1 MTAPLNSRQVRATTL
16 LPMAMLWVTA
26 VLYSHTA
33 NAQAPQGSLAERLK
47 AVQNGQADGKGPPVL
62 PAWKP
67 VSSGATAPIIPLVP
81 GLKVVTAIN
90 APLGDYESIK
100 SIQSVG
106 ADVVR
111 LQYSADKPQPKM
123 TGLLGSGEGGQ
134 ADPKNEFPDRVSCL
148 RLVDVVDLAKA
159 HGYSELFCE
168 SKVEHFTGV
177 TSISAST
184 EMLNQLRAGQ
194 PTEFHFAPDNKFAV
208 FMQLGAQ
215 VEHQQSGQPTLSKYA
230 GQMMYSCSLHRVGA
244 ADVAVPV
251 LLNDL
256 RVELPALHAMCTLED
271 KEEVH
276 VYYLDQP
283 ANPLTLAFQLG
294 PVDSRLQVI
303 KITIPPS
310 PPPTPTT
317 KAAAAGGGESGS
329 PMEQALAARKPVIVY
344 GIYFDFASAT
354 IKPESEAVLRQIAD
368 IMRKNPDWSLS
379 VSGFTDNIGGDKAN
393 LALSQRRSAA
403 VKDALVTRYQ
413 IAPGRL
419 VTGGY
424 GASAPIET
432 NATLEGRAR
441 NRRVQLQ
448 RQ

>member
-1 MTAPLNSRQVRATTL
+1 MTVSLNCRQDRAATCLAT
-16 LPMAMLWVTA
+16 AMLWVAA
-26 VLYSHTA
+26 VLCSQLA
-33 NAQAPQGSLAERLK
+33 CAQAPQGSLAERLK
-47 AVQNGQADGKGPPVL
+47 AVQNGPAAGPPVL

-67 VSSGATAPIIPLVP
+67 VSSGARAPIVPLVP
-81 GLKVVTAIN
+81 GLRVVTAIS
-90 APLGDYESIK
+90 ASPGDYESIK

-123 TGLLGSGEGGQ
+123 TGLLGSGEGGT
-134 ADPKNEFPDRVSCL
+134 ADPKNEFPDKVACL
-148 RLVDVVDLAKA
+148 RLIDVADLGKA

-168 SKVEHFTGV
+168 NKVEHFTGV

-194 PTEFHFAPDNKFAV
+194 PTEFHFAPDNKFAI
-208 FMQLGAQ
+208 FSQLGAQ
-215 VEHQQSGQPTLSKYA
+215 VEHHKSGQPTLTRYA
-230 GQMMYSCSLHRVGA
+230 GQMMYACSLQRVGT

-251 LLNDL
+251 LLNDQ
-256 RVELPALHAMCTLED
+256 RVELPALHAMCTLDDDEQ
-271 KEEVH
+271 VH

-294 PVDSRLQVI
+294 PLDSRLQVI
-303 KITIPPS
+303 KITV
-310 PPPTPTT
+310 PPPATM
-317 KAAAAGGGESGS
+317 KSAAAAGGEGGS
-329 PMEQALAARKPVIVY
+329 PMEQALAARQPVTVY
-344 GIYFDFASAT
+344 GIYFDFGSAT

-368 IMRKNPDWSLS
+368 IMRKNPDWILG
-379 VSGFTDNIGGDKAN
+379 VSGYTDNVGGDKAN
-393 LALSQRRSAA
+393 LALSQRRAAA
-403 VKDALVTRYQ
+403 VKDALATRYQ
-413 IAPGRL
+413 IAARRL

-424 GASAPIET
+424 GAASPIES

-441 NRRVQLQ
+441 NRRVELR

>member
-1 MTAPLNSRQVRATTL
+1 MTTRLTCLATAL
-16 LPMAMLWVTA
+16 LWVA
-26 VLYSHTA
+26 AALCSHTA
-33 NAQAPQGSLAERLK
+33 SAQAPQGSLADRLK

-67 VSSGATAPIIPLVP
+67 VSSGAAAPIIPLVT
-81 GLKVVTAIN
+81 GLKVVTAIS
-90 APLGDYESIK
+90 ASLGDYESIK

-123 TGLLGSGEGGQ
+123 SGLLGSGEGGT
-134 ADPKNEFPDRVSCL
+134 ADPKNEFPDQVACL
-148 RLVDVVDLAKA
+148 RVVDVADLAKA

-168 SKVEHFTGV
+168 NKVEHFTGV

-194 PTEFHFAPDNKFAV
+194 PTEFHFAPDNKFAA
-208 FMQLGAQ
+208 FIQLGAQ
-215 VEHQQSGQPTLSKYA
+215 VEHQKSGQPTLSKYA

-244 ADVAVPV
+244 TDLAVPV
-251 LLNDL
+251 LLNDQ
-256 RVELPALHAMCTLED
+256 RVELPALHAMCTLD
-271 KEEVH
+271 DNEEVH

-294 PVDSRLQVI
+294 PLDSRLQVI
-303 KITIPPS
+303 KITV
-310 PPPTPTT
+310 PPPATA
-317 KAAAAGGGESGS
+317 KSAAAGAGEGGS
-329 PMEQALAARKPVIVY
+329 PMEQALAARKPVTVY
-344 GIYFDFASAT
+344 GIYFDFGSAT
-354 IKPESEAVLRQIAD
+354 IKPESEVVLRQIAD
-368 IMRKNPDWSLS
+368 IMRKNPDWNLG
-379 VSGFTDNIGGDKAN
+379 VSGYTDNIGGDKAN
-393 LALSQRRSAA
+393 LALSQRRAAA

-419 VTGGY
+419 ATSGY
-424 GASAPIET
+424 GAASPIES

-441 NRRVQLQ
+441 NRRVELR

>member
-1 MTAPLNSRQVRATTL
+1 
-16 LPMAMLWVTA
+16 MLWVAA
-26 VLYSHTA
+26 VVCSHTA
-33 NAQAPQGSLAERLK
+33 SAQAPQGSLADRLK
-47 AVQNGQADGKGPPVL
+47 AVQNGQADGKGPPVQ

-67 VSSGATAPIIPLVP
+67 FSSGATAPIIPLVP
-81 GLKVVTAIN
+81 GLKVVTAISDS
-90 APLGDYESIK
+90 LGDYESIK

-111 LQYSADKPQPKM
+111 LQYSADKPQPKL
-123 TGLLGSGEGGQ
+123 TGLIGSGEGGT
-134 ADPKNEFPDRVSCL
+134 ADPKNEFPDQVTCL
-148 RLVDVVDLAKA
+148 RLVDVADLAKS

-168 SKVEHFTGV
+168 NKVEHFTGV

-208 FMQLGAQ
+208 FSQLGAQ
-215 VEHQQSGQPTLSKYA
+215 VEHHKSGQPTLSKYA

-244 ADVAVPV
+244 TDVAVPV
-251 LLNDL
+251 LLNDQ
-256 RVELPALHAMCTLED
+256 RVELPALHAMCTLD
-271 KEEVH
+271 DNEEVH

-294 PVDSRLQVI
+294 PVDTRLQVI
-303 KITIPPS
+303 KIAL
-310 PPPTPTT
+310 PPPATA
-317 KAAAAGGGESGS
+317 KSAAAGGEGGS
-329 PMEQALAARKPVIVY
+329 PMEQALAARKPVNVY
-344 GIYFDFASAT
+344 GIYFDFGSAT

-368 IMRKNPDWSLS
+368 IMRKNPDWNLG
-379 VSGFTDNIGGDKAN
+379 VSGYTDNVGGDKAN
-393 LALSQRRSAA
+393 LALSQRRAAA
-403 VKDALVTRYQ
+403 VRDALVTRYQ

-419 VTGGY
+419 ATSGY
-424 GASAPIET
+424 GAASPIES

-441 NRRVQLQ
+441 NRRVELR

>member
-1 MTAPLNSRQVRATTL
+1 
-16 LPMAMLWVTA
+16 MLWGAAA
-26 VLYSHTA
+26 VCSHTA
-33 NAQAPQGSLAERLK
+33 SAQAPQGSLADRLK
-47 AVQNGQADGKGPPVL
+47 AVQNGQADGKGPPLL

-67 VSSGATAPIIPLVP
+67 FSSGATAPIIPLVP
-81 GLKVVTAIN
+81 GLKVVTAIG
-90 APLGDYESIK
+90 ASLGDYESIK

-123 TGLLGSGEGGQ
+123 TGLLGSGEGGT
-134 ADPKNEFPDRVSCL
+134 ADPKNEFPDKVACL
-148 RLVDVVDLAKA
+148 RVIDVADLGKA
-159 HGYSELFCE
+159 HGYSEMFCE
-168 SKVEHFTGV
+168 NKVEHFTGV

-184 EMLNQLRAGQ
+184 QMLSQLRAGQ

-208 FMQLGAQ
+208 FIQLGAQ
-215 VEHQQSGQPTLSKYA
+215 VEHEKSGQPTLTKYA

-244 ADVAVPV
+244 TDVAVPV
-251 LLNDL
+251 LLNDQ
-256 RVELPALHAMCTLED
+256 RVELPALHAMCTLDD

-294 PVDSRLQVI
+294 PIDSRLQVI
-303 KITIPPS
+303 KITVPPS
-310 PPPTPTT
+310 PPATP
-317 KAAAAGGGESGS
+317 KSAAAAGAEGGS
-329 PMEQALAARKPVIVY
+329 PMEQALAARKPVNVY

-368 IMRKNPDWSLS
+368 IMRKNPDWILG
-379 VSGFTDNIGGDKAN
+379 VSGYTDNIGGDKAN
-393 LALSQRRSAA
+393 LALSQRRAAA
-403 VKDALVTRYQ
+403 VKEALVTRYQ

-419 VTGGY
+419 ATGGY
-424 GASAPIET
+424 GASAPIES

-441 NRRVQLQ
+441 NRRVELR

>member
-1 MTAPLNSRQVRATTL
+1 MATRFISGQLRSAL
-16 LPMAMLWVTA
+16 LATGMLTVA
-26 VLYSHTA
+26 ASIFSHTA
-33 NAQAPQGSLAERLK
+33 SAQAPQGSLADRLK
-47 AVQNGQADGKGPPVL
+47 AVQNGQADGKGPAVL

-67 VSSGATAPIIPLVP
+67 VSSGATAPIIPLVT
-81 GLKVVTAIN
+81 GLKVVTAIS
-90 APLGDYESIK
+90 ASLGDYESIK

-123 TGLLGSGEGGQ
+123 TGLLGSGEGGT
-134 ADPKNEFPDRVSCL
+134 ADPKNEFPDQVACL
-148 RLVDVVDLAKA
+148 RVVDVADLAKA

-168 SKVEHFTGV
+168 NKVEHFTGV

-194 PTEFHFAPDNKFAV
+194 PTDFHFAPDNKFAM
-208 FMQLGAQ
+208 FIQLGAQ
-215 VEHQQSGQPTLSKYA
+215 VEHQKSGQPTLSKYA

-244 ADVAVPV
+244 TDLAVPV
-251 LLNDL
+251 LLNDQ
-256 RVELPALHAMCTLED
+256 RVELPALHAMCTLD
-271 KEEVH
+271 DNEEVH

-294 PVDSRLQVI
+294 PLDSRLQVI
-303 KITIPPS
+303 KITV
-310 PPPTPTT
+310 PPPATA
-317 KAAAAGGGESGS
+317 KSAAAGAGEGSS
-329 PMEQALAARKPVIVY
+329 PMEQALAARKPVTVY
-344 GIYFDFASAT
+344 GIYFDFGSAK

-368 IMRKNPDWSLS
+368 IMRKNPDWNLG
-379 VSGFTDNIGGDKAN
+379 VSGYTDNVGGDKAN
-393 LALSQRRSAA
+393 LALSQRRAAA

-419 VTGGY
+419 ATSGY
-424 GASAPIET
+424 GAASPIES

-441 NRRVQLQ
+441 NRRVELR

>member
-1 MTAPLNSRQVRATTL
+1 MTVPLNSGQVRATTCL
-16 LPMAMLWVTA
+16 ATGMLWVAA
-26 VLYSHTA
+26 VLCSRLA
-33 NAQAPQGSLAERLK
+33 GAQAPQGSLADRLK

-67 VSSGATAPIIPLVP
+67 VSSGATAPVIPLVP
-81 GLKVVTAIN
+81 GLKVVTAIS
-90 APLGDYESIK
+90 ASLGDYESIK

-111 LQYSADKPQPKM
+111 LQYSADKPQPKKM
-123 TGLLGSGEGGQ
+123 TGLLGSGEGGT
-134 ADPKNEFPDRVSCL
+134 ADPKNEFPDKVECL
-148 RLVDVVDLAKA
+148 RLIDVADLGKA
-159 HGYSELFCE
+159 HGYSEMFCE
-168 SKVEHFTGV
+168 NKVEHFTGV

-215 VEHQQSGQPTLSKYA
+215 VEHQKSGQPTLTKYA

-244 ADVAVPV
+244 TDVAVPV
-251 LLNDL
+251 LLNDQ

-271 KEEVH
+271 NEEVH

-294 PVDSRLQVI
+294 PLDSRLQVI
-303 KITIPPS
+303 KITV
-310 PPPTPTT
+310 PPPATA
-317 KAAAAGGGESGS
+317 KSAAAVAGEGGS
-329 PMEQALAARKPVIVY
+329 PMEQALAARQAVTVY
-344 GIYFDFASAT
+344 GIYFDFGSAT

-368 IMRKNPDWSLS
+368 IMRKYPDWNLG
-379 VSGFTDNIGGDKAN
+379 VSGYTDNVGGDKAN
-393 LALSQRRSAA
+393 LALSQRRAAA

-419 VTGGY
+419 ATSGY
-424 GASAPIET
+424 GAALPIES

-441 NRRVQLQ
+441 NRRVELR